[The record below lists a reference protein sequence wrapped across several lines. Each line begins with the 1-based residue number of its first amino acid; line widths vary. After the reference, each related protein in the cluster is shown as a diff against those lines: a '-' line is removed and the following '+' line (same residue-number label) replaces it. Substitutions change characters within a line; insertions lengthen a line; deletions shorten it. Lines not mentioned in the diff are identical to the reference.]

1 VAAIV
6 AFGLSRSQFALAG
19 ALMALATG
27 FGALVALEWSASASS
42 PAIETSPP
50 VTAASKTAESSAA
63 FTLAPLS
70 AFSAVTD
77 RPLFSPDRRPAPQA
91 RETLGSWSALSL
103 AGIIV
108 TPASRE
114 VLVAHGTPAKLVHLQ
129 EGQSVDGWVVR
140 AIEPDHIVVANG
152 SEEHELRFL
161 GKNEGERSARGSPR
175 RATTPARD

>member
-1 VAAIV
+1 MAAIV

-19 ALMALATG
+19 VLTALAAG
-27 FGALVALEWSASASS
+27 FAALVALEWSAPVTPS
-42 PAIETSPP
+42 PIEASPP
-50 VTAASKTAESSAA
+50 AAVASNEPAPV

-70 AFSAVTD
+70 TFSAVTD

-91 RETLGSWSALSL
+91 SEALSSWSGLSL

-114 VLVAHGTPAKLVHLQ
+114 VLIAHGNPAKLVHLQ
-129 EGQSVDGWVVR
+129 EGQSVEGWVVR

-161 GKNEGERSARGSPR
+161 AKKEGERSARGNPR
-175 RATTPARD
+175 GATTQGRN